1 MSISSTIS
9 AEERTLILQGLY
21 ALKNDNQ
28 HELPTADFFEL
39 VDYADYYPF
48 KLRQYQCLQ
57 QILQNNQSLR
67 DALMSKSEKNLQ
79 ILIENKYARQV
90 FNTSKKMVACL
101 ELIHNKQTLL
111 KPYAKK
117 LDTYAELD
125 QANTYFLE
133 LIEGGAELA
142 QLLIKQETLSERI
155 VELPKPLLDG
165 WFKLLKLVG
174 VYQQKIVSIAAPS
187 LSSPYPELI
196 QLAKTQEKLI
206 VFQKKIGNHIQAILT
221 KEDIYNEKLASIV
234 TNYDMSRIH
243 LIEKM
248 ICYLFYYEI
257 TELKADYKI
266 SIAEAVK
273 LAKNFG
279 DSKSYQFVNGVL
291 DNIKIAE

>member
-1 MSISSTIS
+1 MSTSLAIST
-9 AEERTLILQGLY
+9 EERTLILQGLY
-21 ALKNDNQ
+21 ALKNDSK
-28 HELPTADFFEL
+28 HELPTEDFFEL
-39 VDYADYYPF
+39 ADYSDFYPF

-57 QILQNNQSLR
+57 QILQSNLSLR
-67 DALMSKSEKNLQ
+67 EALMTKSEKNLQ

-90 FNTSKKMVACL
+90 FNASKKMVACL

-133 LIEGGAELA
+133 LMAGGAELA
-142 QLLIKQETLSERI
+142 ELLVKLETLSERI

-174 VYQQKIVSIAAPS
+174 AYQQKITSIAYPS
-187 LSSPYPELI
+187 LSSPYPEVQ
-196 QLAKTQEKLI
+196 QLAKVQENLANFQEKI
-206 VFQKKIGNHIQAILT
+206 STHIQAIVA
-221 KEDIYNEKLASIV
+221 KEEDYSSQLSAIV

-248 ICYLFYYEI
+248 ICYLFYYE
-257 TELKADYKI
+257 TQELKADRKI

-273 LAKNFG
+273 LAKKFG

-291 DNIKIAE
+291 DN